1 MRKKI
6 KPSSFRFK
14 VHLRQ
19 HIICCGH
26 LYFLLIL
33 FRRVHSWLPSDVS
46 HRRIYKKN
54 KKRPL
59 KQVSSKKVNTS
70 NMGMMMA
77 IEEMK
82 KYRRGKEGISTW
94 LLKSKPQSNLHK
106 PPTEEVSITIEP
118 ASSLTAFCAHPRTAV
133 YAYTH
138 ARAPAYTHARTHAFS
153 FF

>member
-1 MRKKI
+1 
-6 KPSSFRFK
+6 
-14 VHLRQ
+14 
-19 HIICCGH
+19 
-26 LYFLLIL
+26 
-33 FRRVHSWLPSDVS
+33 
-46 HRRIYKKN
+46 
-54 KKRPL
+54 
-59 KQVSSKKVNTS
+59 
-70 NMGMMMA
+70 MGMMMA

-153 FF
+153 FFSYDFVVIGGGSGGSACARRAAGYGAKVALIERGASYDPATGRRVGAGIGGKHVYVVCAHTP